1 MITIE
6 VSVLGLK
13 GGECKPR
20 NCLVLSHKLLSE
32 PRKWGNYDPDG
43 KVWDRVKKGGNR
55 KGW

>member
-1 MITIE
+1 MYVMFTVRAISKNLKWMITIE

-32 PRKWGNYDPDG
+32 PRK
-43 KVWDRVKKGGNR
+43 
-55 KGW
+55 